1 MGGLSDV
8 EVILAI
14 IIFVFPIRVY
24 HVLTARRASAVVLLL
39 LLAAGGASAQALPE
53 GPIQAF
59 DGRMTVSGEVIAVA
73 GSHDDV
79 AFFNY
84 TDYEHN
90 ALRMTRFALSGLYR
104 PATWLAFVG
113 ELRSED
119 LEHPSAYAAYAR
131 VRPWKTRPLD
141 IQAGLIPPAFGA
153 FGRRIYGTGNPVI
166 GYPLAYQY
174 LTSLRTDAAPSSAD
188 DVLRMRARGWRSS
201 FPIGSAEP
209 GPGIPLVSAFQW
221 DTGMQVTWKTQ
232 LLDVAASITNGT
244 LSNPRVGDDNGGKQ
258 ISGRVAVT
266 PAVGLIIG
274 ASAAR
279 GAWLSRAVAPDS
291 KPLQRAFGADA
302 EYSRDHWIVRGELVW
317 TRWEM
322 PVVLAP
328 AMARALDASGSWLEG
343 RYRVTPRIF
352 VAARADRLG
361 FSKLSGTILR
371 LPWDAPVQRLE
382 WGMGYYAQRNL
393 VLRATVQQN
402 WRDGGRVRRRTYLS
416 GQLAYWF

>member
-1 MGGLSDV
+1 
-8 EVILAI
+8 
-14 IIFVFPIRVY
+14 
-24 HVLTARRASAVVLLL
+24 VLTARRASAVVFLLL

-53 GPIQAF
+53 GPVQAF

-73 GSHDDV
+73 GSEDNV
-79 AFFNY
+79 AYFNY

-90 ALRMTRFALSGLYR
+90 ALRMTRFTLSGLYR
-104 PATWLAFVG
+104 PVTWLAFVG

-131 VRPWKTRPLD
+131 VRPWKAHAID
-141 IQAGLIPPAFGA
+141 IQAGLIPPSFGA
-153 FGRRIYGTGNPVI
+153 FGRRIYGTSNPVI

-188 DVLRMRARGWRSS
+188 DVLRMRGRGWRSS
-201 FPIGSAEP
+201 FPIGSTVP

-221 DTGMQVTWKTQ
+221 DTGVQVSWKTPW
-232 LLDVAASITNGT
+232 LDVAGSITNGT
-244 LSNPRVGDDNGGKQ
+244 LSSPRVSDDNGGKQ

-279 GAWLSRAVAPDS
+279 GAWLSRSVAADS

-317 TRWEM
+317 TRWEV
-322 PVVLAP
+322 PVVLRPSA
-328 AMARALDASGSWLEG
+328 ARALDASGSWIEG
-343 RYRVTPRIF
+343 RYRATPRIF
-352 VAARADRLG
+352 FAARADRLG
-361 FSKLSGTILR
+361 FSKLSGTTLR
-371 LPWDAPVQRLE
+371 LPWDAPVQRVE
-382 WGMGYYAQRNL
+382 WGTGYYVQRNL
-393 VLRATVQQN
+393 VLRATVQHN
-402 WRDGGRVRRRTYLS
+402 WRDGGRVTRRTYLS